1 MTILDLI
8 KKTAVI
14 FNIEKILNDS
24 DLDGLLDIMQP
35 VVLSNNE
42 QLNRMF
48 ELCKVVLSEIYSHA
62 AKEDEVVVS
71 ANNNLIDKKSL
82 GCVGKIVSIKNQ
94 YGKADYQIKD
104 DYIVVDNDGEY
115 VVRYVIAP
123 NAEFLNNEIDTLN
136 GVITDSLL
144 INGLSAYYCLTA
156 GLFEEYNVYN
166 ARYVDGFSNLK
177 NPKLFAMPCRSW
189 HE

>member
-14 FNIEKILNDS
+14 FNIESVLEDP
-24 DLDGLLDIMQP
+24 DLSTLTNNTQSTI
-35 VVLSNNE
+35 LSNNT

-48 ELCKVVLSEIYSHA
+48 ELTKIVLSEVYAYISKEVEVKVNSENKQINKSLLGEI
-62 AKEDEVVVS
+62 AKVVS
-71 ANNNLIDKKSL
+71 LKD
-82 GCVGKIVSIKNQ
+82 GCGK
-94 YGKADYQIKD
+94 
-104 DYIVVDNDGEY
+104 VDFTLNDNGIEIGQDGEY
-115 VVRYVIAP
+115 VVKCIVAP
-123 NAEFLNNEIDTLN
+123 NVKYLLNEIDMLN
-136 GVITDSLL
+136 GDISEDLL
-144 INGLSAYYCLTA
+144 INGLNAYYCLTA

-166 ARYVDGFSNLK
+166 ARYIDGFSRLR